1 MTSTAIKTAGE
12 GSTGNTAHLNLTVTL
27 AEAWAR
33 EAERRTDKKVRAILR
48 QIEREG
54 ASK

>member
-27 AEAWAR
+27 AEALAR
-33 EAERRTDKKVRAILR
+33 EARRDKRTEWRRKWRKI
-48 QIEREG
+48 G